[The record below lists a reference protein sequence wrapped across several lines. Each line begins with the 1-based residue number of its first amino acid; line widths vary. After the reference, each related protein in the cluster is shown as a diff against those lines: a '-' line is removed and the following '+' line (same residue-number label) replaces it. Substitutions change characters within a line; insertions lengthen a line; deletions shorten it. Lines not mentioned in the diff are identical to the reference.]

1 MDRRDFMLGAAA
13 IGGAS
18 ALMGQA
24 AVASPA
30 VPAAAATASTTAMQA
45 LLRNIGEL
53 QAQYLSPAYGIT
65 SAADIAEGQ
74 RLVLHLLN
82 TALNFWLEADP
93 EHPRGLPHQLH
104 WSGNPP

>member
-30 VPAAAATASTTAMQA
+30 VPAAAATVDQRVEGSCE
-45 LLRNIGEL
+45 IG
-53 QAQYLSPAYGIT
+53 
-65 SAADIAEGQ
+65 
-74 RLVLHLLN
+74 
-82 TALNFWLEADP
+82 
-93 EHPRGLPHQLH
+93 
-104 WSGNPP
+104 